1 MVFEVYTTYDYSF
14 HSNGGYDVK
23 PPPTSHNNVYY
34 QRMQEQE
41 TPKPNIN
48 MGSINRDKNG
58 EAYYEF
64 IYSPILP
71 KSTYQVQEI
80 KDNSVLYYL
89 KQLFCCGG

>member
-1 MVFEVYTTYDYSF
+1 
-14 HSNGGYDVK
+14 
-23 PPPTSHNNVYY
+23 
-34 QRMQEQE
+34 MQEQE

>member
-14 HSNGGYDVK
+14 HYNGGYDVK
-23 PPPTSHNNVYY
+23 QPPTSHNNVYY

-41 TPKPNIN
+41 TPKPNI
-48 MGSINRDKNG
+48 GSINQGKNG

-71 KSTYQVQEI
+71 KPSASANEI
-80 KDNSVLYYL
+80 KGNSILYYIS
-89 KQLFCCGG
+89 KWCCCYSA